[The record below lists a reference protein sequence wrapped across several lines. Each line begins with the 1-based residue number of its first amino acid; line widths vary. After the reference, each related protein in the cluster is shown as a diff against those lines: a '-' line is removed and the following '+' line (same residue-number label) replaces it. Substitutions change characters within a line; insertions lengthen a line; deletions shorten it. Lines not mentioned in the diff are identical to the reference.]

1 VTRCRIQERSGVDKE
16 LNPPPPIPGLLR
28 EEGVRPAAAL
38 LADNVVIELGMQD
51 LRSTSREQVLAKF
64 TGHDIP
70 IGRLVAQEGPLGP
83 FILPQGSRIAQV
95 GVSCRCCS
103 VLRRH
108 HVVWRA
114 S

>member
-1 VTRCRIQERSGVDKE
+1 
-16 LNPPPPIPGLLR
+16 
-28 EEGVRPAAAL
+28 VRPAAAL

-51 LRSTSREQVLAKF
+51 LRSNSREQVLAKF

-83 FILPQGSRIAQV
+83 FTLPPGSRIAQV
-95 GVSCRCCS
+95 RSRVDVAVSFA
-103 VLRRH
+103 RH

-114 S
+114 L